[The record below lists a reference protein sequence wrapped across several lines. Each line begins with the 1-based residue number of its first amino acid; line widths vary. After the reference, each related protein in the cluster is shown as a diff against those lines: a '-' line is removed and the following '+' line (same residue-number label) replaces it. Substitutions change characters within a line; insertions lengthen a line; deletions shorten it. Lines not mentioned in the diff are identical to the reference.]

1 MAQHNENLFRP
12 PRSFFRE
19 KSSPHFLH
27 NLPLSLLG
35 KRFSIAKNGTKDEI
49 EKFFAKR
56 RRDTDNDITGFNL
69 STCSS
74 STHSRESV
82 YTRFLSEKIAKS
94 YKLNEER
101 VVVSRGEERSRL
113 TN

>member
-49 EKFFAKR
+49 EKFSAKR
-56 RRDTDNDITGFNL
+56 RRDTGNDITGFNL
-69 STCSS
+69 STCS
-74 STHSRESV
+74 THPRILV
-82 YTRFLSEKIAKS
+82 NLYTHVSFRR
-94 YKLNEER
+94 KLPR
-101 VVVSRGEERSRL
+101 VI
-113 TN
+113 N